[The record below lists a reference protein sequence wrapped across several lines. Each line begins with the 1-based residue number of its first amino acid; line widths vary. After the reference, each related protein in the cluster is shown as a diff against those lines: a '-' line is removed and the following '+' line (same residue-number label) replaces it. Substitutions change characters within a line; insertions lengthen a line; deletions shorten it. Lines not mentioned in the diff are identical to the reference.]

1 MKESII
7 IERSM
12 TMRKHF
18 LPLLLAVLAVAWGL
32 TVLPARARAEQAP
45 AVVGNWEGTLDAGDQ
60 GKLRVVLHVTQ
71 AKDGSLSATMD
82 SPDQNATGIPV
93 TTITYKEPALHFES
107 EPIHGSYDGK
117 MNKEN
122 TEIAGNWSQ
131 GGETLPLVFKRVK

>member
-1 MKESII
+1 
-7 IERSM
+7 
-12 TMRKHF
+12 MRKYF

-32 TVLPARARAEQAP
+32 TVLPARARAEQPP

-93 TTITYKEPALHFES
+93 TKITYKEPSLHFES
-107 EPIHGSYDGK
+107 ESIQGSYDGK

-122 TEIAGNWSQ
+122 SEIAGNWSQ
-131 GGETLPLVFKRVK
+131 GGATLPLVFKRVK